1 MTFVHRGRGYI
12 TPIVPPP
19 TLDLFKERVRSAREA
34 KLIRKIRHDT
44 FVNAMWD
51 KAWVPHLKFVDEF
64 MRDRD
69 ITF

>member
-1 MTFVHRGRGYI
+1 MVFVHRGKEYI
-12 TPIVPPP
+12 TRIVQPPP
-19 TLDLFKERVRSAREA
+19 LDLFKGRVRSAREA
-34 KLIRKIRHDT
+34 DFIRKIRHDT

-51 KAWVPHLKFVDEF
+51 KAWVPHLEFVDEF

>member
-1 MTFVHRGRGYI
+1 
-12 TPIVPPP
+12 VPPP